1 MYFVY
6 QKQINVASERNYDV
20 DSIVEW
26 FQELIDPDDIKE
38 NYGEDVTASD
48 IIDNI
53 FYNPD
58 CWYDEFI
65 EHFELEEE
73 VTDNITVDDLAEQ
86 IKEVAEDKL
95 LDFYT
100 EYLEEL
106 KLAK

>member
-26 FQELIDPDDIKE
+26 FQVLIDQDDIKE
-38 NYGEDVTASD
+38 YYGEDVTASD
-48 IIDNI
+48 IVDDI
-53 FYNPD
+53 FYNPG

-65 EHFELEEE
+65 QHFELEEE
-73 VTDNITVDDLAEQ
+73 VTDNITIDDLADQ

-95 LDFYT
+95 LDYYT
-100 EYLEEL
+100 KYLEKL
-106 KLAK
+106 KSAE

>member
-1 MYFVY
+1 MYFIY

-26 FQELIDPDDIKE
+26 FQVLIDQDDIKE

-48 IIDNI
+48 IVDDI
-53 FYNPD
+53 FYNPG

-65 EHFELEEE
+65 QHFELEEE
-73 VTDNITVDDLAEQ
+73 VTDNITIDDLADQ
-86 IKEVAEDKL
+86 IREVAEDKL

-100 EYLEEL
+100 KYLEEL
-106 KLAK
+106 KSIG

>member
-6 QKQINVASERNYDV
+6 SKQINVASERNYDV

-26 FQELIDPDDIKE
+26 FQVLIDQDDIKE

-48 IIDNI
+48 IVDDI
-53 FYNPD
+53 FYNPG

-65 EHFELEEE
+65 QHFELEEE
-73 VTDNITVDDLAEQ
+73 VIDNITIDDLADQ

-100 EYLEEL
+100 KYLEEL
-106 KLAK
+106 KSAK